1 MTREHFESR
10 KNPYTGFEIP
20 EDSML
25 VEIIKLVR
33 GNELQEASDLLAQVY
48 GIKGAKIVLDTEKG
62 STSFL
67 VYNFMNEEIILYVEN
82 LPSFIEKLWA
92 LLLGFFEHL
101 SAIKSWRFH
110 DDSEVSHSRQRE
122 EAELFAVRIMDR
134 YVKMGFIV
142 KRG

>member
-1 MTREHFESR
+1 
-10 KNPYTGFEIP
+10 
-20 EDSML
+20 ML
-25 VEIIKLVR
+25 VETIKLVR
-33 GNELQEASDLLAQVY
+33 DDKLQEASDLLAQVY
-48 GIKGAKIVLDTEKG
+48 SIKGAKIVLNTERS

-67 VYNFMNEEIILYVEN
+67 VYNFIDEEIILYVEN

-110 DDSEVSHSRQRE
+110 DDPELCHAKQRD

-134 YVKMGFIV
+134 YVALGFIV
-142 KRG
+142 KRE